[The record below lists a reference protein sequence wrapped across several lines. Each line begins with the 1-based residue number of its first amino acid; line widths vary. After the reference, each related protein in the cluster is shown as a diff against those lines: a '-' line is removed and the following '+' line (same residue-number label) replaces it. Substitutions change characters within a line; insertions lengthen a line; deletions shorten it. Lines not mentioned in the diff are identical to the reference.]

1 MCIRDRPWMCPKYCH
16 ETTFLKY
23 LHLSWL
29 IWFDVFL
36 LMLSLVTESMKTLQ
50 KECHWLLS
58 MSWKICV
65 RCTICTK
72 NNTKRCQLHN
82 EKKCL
87 YHDCGHYIPLDSN
100 FLGCEVG
107 RPLPRDAI
115 QQLQPWID
123 VSLGSSKLF
132 TFHFSCLKIP
142 ISHVAV

>member
-1 MCIRDRPWMCPKYCH
+1 MCPNYCH

-23 LHLSWL
+23 ILTYPGSCNSM
-29 IWFDVFL
+29 FFF
-36 LMLSLVTESMKTLQ
+36 LMLSRVKESMETLQ

-87 YHDCGHYIPLDSN
+87 HHDCGHYIPLASN

-115 QQLQPWID
+115 QWLQPWID
-123 VSLGSSKLF
+123 VSLVSSKLF
-132 TFHFSCLKIP
+132 TFHVENSHFTCSCLKL
-142 ISHVAV
+142 